1 MMLWN
6 ALNFEERPGGN
17 RIIMWGRQVGYKKE
31 KAEWDAG

>member
-1 MMLWN
+1 MLWN

-17 RIIMWGRQVGYKKE
+17 RIIMWGWQVAYKKE